1 MYKALLLLKMIFLHI
16 VDDYYIQGW
25 LASAKQKAW
34 WEQNAPDKLYKH
46 DYIMALFMHG
56 FSWTFMI
63 MLAPIIY
70 TVTMASTVNIVWI
83 VATFVINLCTH
94 MFVDDLKAN
103 KKKINLIQDQLIHL
117 AQVVATWIVLIVI
130 N

>member
-70 TVTMASTVNIVWI
+70 TVTMASAVNIVWI
-83 VATFVINLCTH
+83 VAAFVINLCIH